1 MPGIYISAAHKSSG
15 KTTVMLGLVRALH
28 EKGLAVSPFKKG
40 PDYIDPAWAARA
52 AWRPCYNLDFYTS
65 TEEEIRALFSSRN
78 SGTDIAVIEGN
89 KGLYDGMDVNGSDSN
104 AALAKLLDVP
114 VVLVIDTMGMTR
126 GIAPLLI
133 GYQHFDTD
141 VRIGGIILNR
151 VGGPR
156 HEAKLIESVE
166 QYTGIP
172 VLGAIPRFRGEM
184 IEERHL
190 GLVPAQEDRAADE
203 TIARLANAVRDH
215 VDLDRVIALA
225 QTAGSPNPSIPAT
238 APEVLPLDRP
248 LRIGIARDEAFGF
261 YYADDLERF
270 LAHGVEL
277 VWLDMIRDPALPD
290 LDGLFIG
297 GGFPETAMK
306 ALSENVPMRDSVKRA
321 IESGLPTYA
330 ECGGLMYLSR
340 SISWNGAEAEMV
352 GVIPGRVTMSPRPH
366 GRGYIQLRETSAS
379 PWPGR
384 KAGKAIAGHE
394 FHYSELQDLPPDVT
408 FAYEVLR
415 GTGIANGH
423 DGFVYKNLLASYAH
437 LRDAEQNHWVDRFL
451 SFVAQRGASRPV

>member
-28 EKGLAVSPFKKG
+28 DIGLVVSPFKKG
-40 PDYIDPAWAARA
+40 PDYIDPAWVARA
-52 AWRPCYNLDFYTS
+52 AVRPCYNLDFYTS
-65 TEEEIRALFSSRN
+65 TSVEIESLFASR
-78 SGTDIAVIEGN
+78 SVGADISVIEGN
-89 KGLYDGMDVNGSDSN
+89 KGLYDGMDVGGSDSN

-114 VVLVIDTMGMTR
+114 VVLVIDTVGMTR
-126 GIAPLLI
+126 GIAPLLM
-133 GYQHFDTD
+133 GYRHFDRD
-141 VRIGGIILNR
+141 VRIGGVILNR

-166 QYTGIP
+166 HYTDIP

-190 GLVPAQEDRAADE
+190 GLVPAQEEKAADK
-203 TIARLANAVRDH
+203 TIAHLADTVRDH
-215 VDLDRVIALA
+215 VDLDRMIVLA
-225 QTAGSPNPSIPAT
+225 RTAGNP
-238 APEVLPLDRP
+238 VLPESTPIPPPTLLRRP

-270 LAHGVEL
+270 LAHGTEI
-277 VWLDMIRDPALPD
+277 VWLDMIRDSGLPD

-306 ALSENVPMRDSVKRA
+306 GLSGNVSMRRSVKRA
-321 IESGLPTYA
+321 IEGGLPTYA

-352 GVIPGRVTMSPRPH
+352 GVIPGHVTMSPRPH
-366 GRGYIQLRETSAS
+366 GRGYIQLRETNAS

-384 KAGKAIAGHE
+384 EAGKVIAGHE
-394 FHYSELQDLPPDVT
+394 FHYSELRDLPADAT

-415 GTGIANGH
+415 GTGIAGGH

-451 SFVAQRGASRPV
+451 SFVAQCGGDCES

>member
-28 EKGLAVSPFKKG
+28 DKGLAVRPFKKG

-52 AWRPCYNLDFYTS
+52 AGRSCYNLDFYTS
-65 TEEEIRALFSSRN
+65 TEAEIRALFSSSS
-78 SGTDIAVIEGN
+78 SGADIAVIEGN

-133 GYQHFDTD
+133 GYQHFDTE

-156 HEAKLIESVE
+156 HEAKLIESIE
-166 QYTGIP
+166 QYTDIP
-172 VLGAIPRFRGEM
+172 VLGAIPRFRGNM

-203 TIARLANAVRDH
+203 TIARLANTVRDH

-225 QTAGSPNPSIPAT
+225 QTAGSPNSLETVT
-238 APEVLPLDRP
+238 APEVLALDRP

-277 VWLDMIRDPALPD
+277 VWLDMIRDRALPD

-306 ALSENVPMRDSVKRA
+306 ALSENVSMRDSVRRA
-321 IESGLPTYA
+321 IENGLPTYA

-340 SISWNGAEAEMV
+340 SISWNGATAEMV
-352 GVIPGRVTMSPRPH
+352 GVIPGHVTMSQRPH

-384 KAGKAIAGHE
+384 EEGRAIAGHE
-394 FHYSELQDLPPDVT
+394 FHYSELQNLPPDVT
-408 FAYEVLR
+408 FAYKVLR

-451 SFVAQRGASRPV
+451 TFVAQAGRFE

>member
-15 KTTVMLGLVRALH
+15 KTTVMLGVVRALH
-28 EKGLAVSPFKKG
+28 DKGLAVSPFKKG

-52 AWRPCYNLDFYTS
+52 AGRPCYNLDFYTS
-65 TEEEIRALFSSRN
+65 TEAEIRALFSSRN
-78 SGTDIAVIEGN
+78 SGADIAVIEGN

-133 GYQHFDTD
+133 GYQHFDTE

-166 QYTGIP
+166 QYTDIP

-203 TIARLANAVRDH
+203 TIARLANTVRDH

-225 QTAGSPNPSIPAT
+225 RTAGSPNPSVTAT

-270 LAHGVEL
+270 LGHGVEL

-306 ALSENVPMRDSVKRA
+306 ALSENVSMRDSVRRA

-384 KAGKAIAGHE
+384 EEGKAIAGHE

-451 SFVAQRGASRPV
+451 SFVAQRGASQSD

>member
-28 EKGLAVSPFKKG
+28 DKGLAVSPFKKG

-52 AWRPCYNLDFYTS
+52 AGRSCYNLDFYTS
-65 TEEEIRALFSSRN
+65 TEAEIRALFSSSSRAA
-78 SGTDIAVIEGN
+78 DIAVIEGN

-114 VVLVIDTMGMTR
+114 VVLVIDTIGMTR

-133 GYQHFDTD
+133 GYQHFDTE

-156 HEAKLIESVE
+156 HEAKLIESIE
-166 QYTGIP
+166 QYTDIP
-172 VLGAIPRFRGEM
+172 VLGAIPRFRGNM

-203 TIARLANAVRDH
+203 TIARLANTVRDH

-225 QTAGSPNPSIPAT
+225 QTAGSPNSLETVT
-238 APEVLPLDRP
+238 APEVLALDRP

-306 ALSENVPMRDSVKRA
+306 ALSENVSMRDSVRRA
-321 IESGLPTYA
+321 IENGLPTYA

-340 SISWNGAEAEMV
+340 SISWNGATAEMV
-352 GVIPGRVTMSPRPH
+352 GVIPGHVTMSQRPH

-384 KAGKAIAGHE
+384 EEGRAIAGHE
-394 FHYSELQDLPPDVT
+394 FHYSELQNLPPDVT

-451 SFVAQRGASRPV
+451 TFVAQAGRFE